1 MFSKSVCAVALV
13 CGLTAFAETWDVV
26 VVGGTTRAVEAAVAA
41 KKAGAKTL
49 LVAPHPLLSD
59 DAAGQLRLDAY
70 ENPEA
75 AALPEHFRLK
85 REDVTNYPFATL
97 TPNVAK
103 YAAMLALQSNA
114 VPFRLATA
122 VTDIVRD
129 ASGANVLQ
137 TFDRGGEGSLVAK
150 AVIDATGFTALGEK
164 AGVEFAPFKPG
175 KHRFVRY
182 VMNGTNTAFASDV
195 EVKEFQNYWYAVIP
209 GWDVKAP
216 TNFPGFF
223 KVQLFR
229 CTWETDMKDDSP
241 LTLAKIDSAFR
252 DRTFGPLQADAGDQF
267 FAEKPLRPFVSGEAA
282 EDLGFFWC
290 ADEAGAAAKAAA
302 KAAAYAKASG
312 AKEGAA
318 KFSDEWPVLATADV
332 VVAGGGTCGSPAAIA
347 AARAG
352 AKVVLCE
359 FYFNLGGTQT
369 TGLLGKY
376 WDGNRVGFTT
386 EIDAGVKKLGSI
398 LNQTKAE
405 YYRQEIVKAGGT
417 VFYGT
422 RVVGAVIEGE
432 DAKGRPLVRGV
443 KVVTADGRKG
453 VIRAAV
459 TVDATG
465 NADVAAA
472 AGAPTVFGA
481 QREEAPVLQGTSIS
495 WRDIACSVV
504 NYEVTYVDD
513 TDPESIRRGLWQTTV
528 DYGTYRW
535 DLSPFIG
542 SRERRHIVG
551 DFVVRTHDM
560 AREKKYRDTITYC
573 KAGQD
578 SHGVFSD
585 EMLFFTT
592 ISGSKKH
599 FAPVPYR
606 ALFPAKVAGMLVTG
620 LGISAE
626 RDALAVMRMQADLQ
640 NEGYAAG
647 RAAAMAA
654 KAKCALEDV
663 DIRALQRHLVEKGLF
678 DESVLTHEDTPPMNA
693 KELSALLPSVLT
705 NANLVGIWEF
715 FAAGET
721 GKAVVADAAK
731 RPSWKPGSDEARNFA
746 LLETALG
753 VPGGEAELV
762 RFLGTIDAATTN
774 VWDKGCTSAI
784 CYGSRFSVK
793 DEAIIALAK
802 AKYAPFGPKLAEMM
816 KSLPDDAPYSH
827 LRAIAIYLDAVPEK
841 SCAPELARIL
851 KAVKGHAQSFDDGN
865 MPKFPK
871 KQIHPQARELMT
883 ARALYRLGDAD
894 GLAKGVLESY
904 LNDPVKVMADFA
916 RRALGCAE
924 KKAGQAAG
932 DGLCEV
938 TAEVQGPAGDTQFHL
953 HGAGAML
960 VNPDDETDLV
970 ALEGE
975 PVRVKARKYLLK
987 STSDDYT
994 LEPAELDL
1002 TGKTDAS
1009 VVVTFVKKED

>member
-13 CGLTAFAETWDVV
+13 CGLAASAETWDVV

-41 KKAGAKTL
+41 KKTGAKTL
-49 LVAPHPLLSD
+49 LVAPRPLLSD
-59 DAAGQLRLDAY
+59 DVAGQLRLDAY

-75 AALPEHFRLK
+75 DKLPRHYQMK
-85 REDVTNYPFATL
+85 RTDVTNFPFATL

-103 YAAMLALQSNA
+103 HAAMLALQSNA

-150 AVIDATGFTALGEK
+150 AVVDATGFTALGEK

-175 KHRFVRY
+175 KRRFVRY
-182 VMNGTNTAFASDV
+182 VINGKKPESKDLEIA
-195 EVKEFQNYWYAVIP
+195 EYQNIWNVGIR
-209 GWDVKAP
+209 GWDVVAP

-223 KVQLFR
+223 KAQLFR
-229 CTWETDMKDDSP
+229 CAWETDLKDDSP
-241 LTLAKIDSAFR
+241 LALAKLDSAFR

-267 FAEKPLRPFVSGEAA
+267 FAEKPLRPFVSGETA

-312 AKEGAA
+312 AKDAAA

-332 VVAGGGTCGSPAAIA
+332 VVAGGGTSGSPAAIA

-405 YYRQEIVKAGGT
+405 YYRQEIVKQGGT

-422 RVVGAVIEGE
+422 RVVGVVFEGE

-443 KVVTADGRKG
+443 KVVTPDGRKG

-472 AGAPTVFGA
+472 AGAPTAFGA
-481 QREEAPVLQGTSIS
+481 LRDEAPILQDVNIA
-495 WRDIACSVV
+495 WRDLGCSCV
-504 NYEVTYVDD
+504 NGGMTYVDD
-513 TDPESIRRGLWQTTV
+513 TDPESIRRALWQTTV
-528 DYGTYRW
+528 SFGNYRW

-542 SRERRHIVG
+542 SRERRRIVG
-551 DFVVRTHDM
+551 DFVIRTHDM
-560 AREKKYRDTITYC
+560 AREKKYRDTVTYC
-573 KAGQD
+573 LAGQD

-654 KAKCALEDV
+654 KAKCALEDI

-762 RFLGTIDAATTN
+762 RFLGTVDAATTN
-774 VWDKGCTSAI
+774 VWDKGYTSAI
-784 CYGSRFSVK
+784 CYGSRFSIK

-816 KSLPDDAPYSH
+816 KALPDDAPYSH

-841 SCAPELARIL
+841 ACAPELARIL
-851 KAVKGHAQSFDDGN
+851 KAVKGHAQSFDDGG

-871 KQIHPQARELMT
+871 ATKHPQARELMT

-904 LNDPVKVMADFA
+904 LNDPVKMMSDFA
-916 RRALGCAE
+916 RRALG
-924 KKAGQAAG
+924 K
-932 DGLCEV
+932 
-938 TAEVQGPAGDTQFHL
+938 
-953 HGAGAML
+953 
-960 VNPDDETDLV
+960 
-970 ALEGE
+970 
-975 PVRVKARKYLLK
+975 
-987 STSDDYT
+987 
-994 LEPAELDL
+994 
-1002 TGKTDAS
+1002 
-1009 VVVTFVKKED
+1009 